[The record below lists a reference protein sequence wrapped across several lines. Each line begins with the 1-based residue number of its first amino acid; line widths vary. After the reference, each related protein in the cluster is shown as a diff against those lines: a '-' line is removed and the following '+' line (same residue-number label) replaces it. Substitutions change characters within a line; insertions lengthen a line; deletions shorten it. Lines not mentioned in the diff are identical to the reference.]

1 MSQSRW
7 KSKVLWSAIA
17 SQIITLLQL
26 TGVFAKMG
34 VDSGYVGD
42 VVAIILGLLVTVGV
56 INNPTDSGSF

>member
-56 INNPTDSGSF
+56 INNPTDSESF